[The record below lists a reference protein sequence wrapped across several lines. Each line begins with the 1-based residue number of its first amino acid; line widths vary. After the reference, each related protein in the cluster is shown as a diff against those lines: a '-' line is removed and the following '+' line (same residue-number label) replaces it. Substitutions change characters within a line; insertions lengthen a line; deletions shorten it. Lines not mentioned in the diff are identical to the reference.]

1 LARGLRS
8 CRQTT
13 LEASAARGAASTRH
27 AAFLFRQE
35 RALVATGRA
44 NAAAISRV
52 EAPLPDEDGGEEDE
66 EDGEDEK
73 HDGGAGRDG
82 GGGGGGGGGDGDGA
96 SVAASVASR
105 AASLHPS
112 LAGSSAARSAA
123 CSEATV
129 GAGDA
134 TLYWAVKHRVVVAQD
149 LGHTCRECKAPF
161 GSLGAPLTERRGAR
175 TSSRY
180 HAACFSGFADPRSQA
195 GSSAHVGAL
204 AGTQLA
210 AAPSGRTHKMRTS
223 SHFSLRGAGGGVGGG
238 AGGGAGGGGAGGGG
252 GGGSGGGSNG
262 LAFR

>member
-1 LARGLRS
+1 MRS
-8 CRQTT
+8 YKETT
-13 LEASAARGAASTRH
+13 LEASAARGAASARH

-35 RALVATGRA
+35 RALVTTGRA
-44 NAAAISRV
+44 NAASISRV
-52 EAPLPDEDGGEEDE
+52 EAPLPDEDEGEEDE
-66 EDGEDEK
+66 EDGEDEE
-73 HDGGAGRDG
+73 HNDGAGEDGSG
-82 GGGGGGGGGDGDGA
+82 GGGGDGA

-112 LAGSSAARSAA
+112 LAGSSAACSTA

-134 TLYWAVKHRVVVAQD
+134 TLYWAVKHRFVVAQD

-161 GSLGAPLTERRGAR
+161 CSLGAPLTERRGAR

-223 SHFSLRGAGGGVGGG
+223 SHFSFRGAAAGGGG
-238 AGGGAGGGGAGGGG
+238 AGGGGAGGGGAGGGG